1 MGRGMVNTSPVGLV
15 GRVVT
20 RIRGGAQP
28 GEVRVV
34 HGGLPHDYLAYSTDQ
49 LAVGTAVLVLGS
61 RGSRQ
66 LDVEPWN
73 EPGLSV
79 DLDAAGGPGRP

>member
-1 MGRGMVNTSPVGLV
+1 MDPGPVGLV

-20 RIRGGAQP
+20 RVRGGTKP

-34 HGGLPHDYLAYSTDQ
+34 HGGLPHDYLAYSTQ
-49 LAVGTAVLVLGS
+49 ELPVGTPVLVLGS

-79 DLDAAGGPGRP
+79 DLDLSGRPERS